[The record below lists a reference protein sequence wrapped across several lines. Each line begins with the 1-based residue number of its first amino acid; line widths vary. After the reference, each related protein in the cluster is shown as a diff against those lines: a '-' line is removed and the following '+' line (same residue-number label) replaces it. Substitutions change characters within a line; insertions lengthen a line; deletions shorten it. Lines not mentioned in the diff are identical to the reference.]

1 MKNAMQSKWQEKKR
15 NEKETKD
22 EIETEKCTRNG
33 EWKLVREEKKTA
45 HKEYEKVF
53 ILLAEQ

>member
-1 MKNAMQSKWQEKKR
+1 MQSKWQEKKR
-15 NEKETKD
+15 NERETKD

-45 HKEYEKVF
+45 HEEYEEVF